1 VDKKEEVKSKK
12 NHIHQLLIQQQYE
25 KILQIAD
32 NLKTLMVKDVQLLL
46 DVVCAC
52 EELKNWKKAQEYL
65 LYVYNNK
72 SPRGKAELFKLAEI
86 SAKLG
91 DVEHVEAVHREYS
104 KRWPDN
110 PENFLIGYYVARL
123 KENAAQECL
132 QYLEQYCRIEWKE
145 NWQYELARLYKEVG
159 RKDECARVCH
169 DIILMF
175 GFGDYMEKSIAL
187 LKECRELTEEDEQL
201 IAEQRL
207 KHEQVIKEQE
217 ARRQQEEAAR
227 EEARRQQEEAAREEA
242 RRQQEEAAREEARR
256 QQEEAAREEARRQQ
270 EEAAREEAR
279 RQQEEAAREEA
290 RRQQEEAARE
300 EARRQQEEAAREEA
314 RRQQEEAA
322 REEARRQQEE
332 ISLKTGEK
340 LGISDIDIPSETSM
354 NHMETEKDVLLNN
367 VKQKLGQ
374 MVKEVGQMYE
384 ISGNYR
390 IAQNTI
396 SPIKTEKQEKSPET
410 EKILEKKPKSTEETE
425 GAEATPEI
433 KISPIE
439 KEDESKKVIEESESV
454 QDEILSEEEQISKEN
469 FKVEAEEK
477 VSHYMSPEEE
487 IHQFLMYILRYAKES
502 NVELDEMA
510 YLTVSVIAAQK
521 QRAGVSLT
529 LTLAENM
536 VDQAI
541 ETTRNASK
549 RKSLLNTKVK
559 KNHQDGKIVLT
570 DKHFDN

>member
-72 SPRGKAELFKLAEI
+72 SPRGKAELFKLAEV

-123 KENAAQECL
+123 KENSAQECL

-207 KHEQVIKEQE
+207 KHDQVIKEQE
-217 ARRQQEEAAR
+217 VRRQQEEAAR

-242 RRQQEEAAREEARR
+242 RRQQEEAAKEEARRQQEEVAREEARR
-256 QQEEAAREEARRQQ
+256 QKEEAAREEARRQK
-270 EEAAREEAR
+270 
-279 RQQEEAAREEA
+279 
-290 RRQQEEAARE
+290 
-300 EARRQQEEAAREEA
+300 
-314 RRQQEEAA
+314 EEAA

-340 LGISDIDIPSETSM
+340 LGILDIDVPSETSM
-354 NHMETEKDVLLNN
+354 SHTETEKDVLLNN

-384 ISGNYR
+384 ISGNYQV
-390 IAQNTI
+390 AQNTI
-396 SPIKTEKQEKSPET
+396 SPIKTEKQEKSPES
-410 EKILEKKPKSTEETE
+410 EKILEKKPESTEEPE
-425 GAEATPEI
+425 GIEASPEI

-439 KEDESKKVIEESESV
+439 KEDESKKAIKEPESV

-487 IHQFLMYILRYAKES
+487 IHQFLMYILQYAKES